1 MVKSNADFTI
11 PFYIVDE
18 IISYIEET
26 AQGRCKC
33 MKWENIKSLLKLAQ
47 VNNRLTDTQV
57 KHIMDR
63 YCKE

>member
-1 MVKSNADFTI
+1 MDKANEDFTI
-11 PFYIVDE
+11 PFYIVEE

-33 MKWENIKSLLKLAQ
+33 MKWENIKSLLRLAQ
-47 VNNRLTDTQV
+47 VNNKLTDTQV

-63 YCKE
+63 YCRE